1 MGAVGTWRTAKHD
14 IQGVE
19 SRIQARTQNWH
30 GCLDLRQFAFGLTN
44 LVVRRQTFAV
54 EQVDFGQK
62 VLLCLH
68 PVLSN
73 GQARLQPPH
82 GGVDIGCLRG
92 NGKTRRDCP
101 RLGSLVLTDGCL
113 PITPQPT
120 KQVDFPACLQI
131 EFIAVAVA
139 VIVRR

>member
-1 MGAVGTWRTAKHD
+1 MGSVGTWRSAKHD
-14 IQGVE
+14 IQSVE
-19 SRIQARTQNWH
+19 SRIQARTQNRH
-30 GCLDLRQFAFGLTN
+30 GCLDLRQFALGLTN

-68 PVLSN
+68 LVLSN
-73 GQARLQPPH
+73 GQTRLQPPH
-82 GGVDIGCLRG
+82 GSVDICCLRG
-92 NGKTRRDCP
+92 DGKTSCDCH
-101 RLGSLVLTDGCL
+101 RLRSLVLTDRGL
-113 PITPQPT
+113 PITTKPT